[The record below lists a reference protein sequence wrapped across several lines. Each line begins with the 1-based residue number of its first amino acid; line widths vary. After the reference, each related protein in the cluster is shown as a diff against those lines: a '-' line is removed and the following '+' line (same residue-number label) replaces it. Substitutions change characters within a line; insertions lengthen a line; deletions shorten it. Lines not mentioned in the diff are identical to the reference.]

1 MNSLSDN
8 TFRGLP
14 LTPEQVREVEHYIHT
29 RIRSGLPWDTPE
41 LATMLEDMLHPP
53 ETLPDDATGLLA
65 SIASESAV
73 AANEES
79 DRTDLLK
86 SERDSNH

>member
-1 MNSLSDN
+1 MNTLHGN

-14 LTPEQVREVEHYIHT
+14 LTPEQVREVEHFIHT
-29 RIRSGLPWDTPE
+29 RERAGVPWDTPE
-41 LATMLEDMLHPP
+41 LARMVDDMLHPP
-53 ETLPDDATGLLA
+53 ETVHDDASVLQE
-65 SIASESAV
+65 SVASERAV

-79 DRTDLLK
+79 DQFDLLK